1 MCNIKNYYFSFSI
14 RIYFKWFLY
23 SLSNLYLLFGDL
35 KIMLTKKIIFNYK
48 CSLLYS
54 WTNKINRTIRY
65 LKVKYYLLKEIKRTE
80 NHKKIYHKNANYD
93 GSFLTTIPSTRMRIC
108 IGHTLPALVVV
119 VVFFV
124 HLTPST
130 MPCCVS
136 VMNRYRTFILL
147 ISSSVTARHKPQI
160 TIINS

>member
-1 MCNIKNYYFSFSI
+1 
-14 RIYFKWFLY
+14 
-23 SLSNLYLLFGDL
+23 
-35 KIMLTKKIIFNYK
+35 MLTKKLIFNYK
-48 CSLLYS
+48 FSLLYS

-93 GSFLTTIPSTRMRIC
+93 WSFLTTIPSTRMHTC

-119 VVFFV
+119 VVVFFV
-124 HLTPST
+124 HLTPS
-130 MPCCVS
+130 MSCCVS